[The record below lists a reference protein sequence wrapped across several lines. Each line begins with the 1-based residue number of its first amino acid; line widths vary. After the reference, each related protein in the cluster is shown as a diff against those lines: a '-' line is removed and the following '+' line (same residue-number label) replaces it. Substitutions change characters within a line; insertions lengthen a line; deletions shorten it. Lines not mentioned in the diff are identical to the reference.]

1 MELTGTQLH
10 ILEENVNVMFTK
22 INKKLKKNENVMNF
36 PYQMKIET
44 EGKKEKE
51 KSWYLHTKN
60 LSSSQSHSQ
69 VTFTFHFLSLFLVGS
84 ILS

>member
-1 MELTGTQLH
+1 
-10 ILEENVNVMFTK
+10 
-22 INKKLKKNENVMNF
+22 
-36 PYQMKIET
+36 MKIET
-44 EGKKEKE
+44 EGKKE